1 LQNAIMLLAQT
12 VPEGRVFGMDSQTL
26 IQIGIMLFNGIILAL
41 ALGFILYNPVK
52 EFLQKRSESIQGR
65 IDEAEEA
72 MTKANE
78 LIAEYTRR
86 IEEIDKERV
95 EILENARLKA
105 DEEGEA
111 MVEEAKKEIEEMK
124 RRSIETISEEKRRL
138 KEEARLYIIELAS
151 LMAQRYVSLSM
162 DDEAQ
167 ARLFEEALAQMED
180 SQWQS

>member
-1 LQNAIMLLAQT
+1 MRQRK
-12 VPEGRVFGMDSQTL
+12 PW
-26 IQIGIMLFNGIILAL
+26 
-41 ALGFILYNPVK
+41 
-52 EFLQKRSESIQGR
+52 
-65 IDEAEEA
+65 
-72 MTKANE
+72 TKANE

-151 LMAQRYVSLSM
+151 LMAEKYITQKI
-162 DDEAQ
+162 DDDTQ
-167 ARLFEEALAQMED
+167 DKIFEETLAQMEAA
-180 SQWQS
+180 QWQH